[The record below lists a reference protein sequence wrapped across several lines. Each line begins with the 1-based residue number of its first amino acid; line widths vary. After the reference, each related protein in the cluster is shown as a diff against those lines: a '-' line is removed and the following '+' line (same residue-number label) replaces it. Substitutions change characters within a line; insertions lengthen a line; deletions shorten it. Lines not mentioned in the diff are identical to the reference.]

1 MTSNF
6 GRHISFVRTS
16 IRVFLDSMKSPL
28 SQKYIH
34 IPEENIR
41 CLTEVI
47 YELVTS
53 GQLVNP
59 GQLVRFAYVWPPTS
73 EGQISFVRTPIW
85 VFLDSMESPLSQEY
99 IHIPEEKIRCL
110 TKVIDE
116 LVTSGQLINLGQLV
130 RFAYV

>member
-1 MTSNF
+1 ME
-6 GRHISFVRTS
+6 I
-16 IRVFLDSMKSPL
+16 PL
-28 SQKYIH
+28 SQEYIH

-41 CLTEVI
+41 CLTKVI

-59 GQLVRFAYVWPPTS
+59 GQLVRIAYVLPPTS
-73 EGQISFVRTPIW
+73 EGHIFSVRTPIW

-99 IHIPEEKIRCL
+99 THMPEENIRFL
-110 TKVIDE
+110 NKVIDE
-116 LVTSGQLINLGQLV
+116 LITSGQLVNPGQIV